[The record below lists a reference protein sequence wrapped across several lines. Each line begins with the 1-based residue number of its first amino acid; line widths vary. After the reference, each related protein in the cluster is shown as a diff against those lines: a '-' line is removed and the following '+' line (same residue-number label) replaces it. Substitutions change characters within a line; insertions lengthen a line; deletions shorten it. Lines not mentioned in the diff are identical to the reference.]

1 MQIKF
6 HFALCFVLLSFSPA
20 LFALGLGGAE
30 VRSFLNQ
37 PLNARIE
44 LISQSQEELNSVI
57 AGLASAADFE
67 IIGLSRTVSVPLRF
81 EVNADLA
88 NAFITV
94 TSRLPI
100 SDPVVQL
107 VVKVTWSGGR
117 MLREYNLF
125 LDPPTFAA
133 RAPGPLVIS
142 RPTPAPIIERAEQ
155 SKPAT
160 PAPGKT
166 RVAQTRQQD
175 VQPEVD
181 KNPDNATVIDAEPA
195 MDSATEPVAMPEAAM
210 APDEQPVLEQ
220 AETLKRA
227 ARQTVTVPDEP
238 IYTAPVETQTDRH
251 ESTDS
256 PIEPSQVEQVQAEQV
271 QAEVLPVEEAS
282 GDSLLADASTRDSLA
297 EPEDSEEVS
306 TEVAPATAAAEAMTQ
321 AETGIV
327 ADQRTTTQ
335 RSEPEPGFDERAVAV
350 DSITATI
357 GPVQR
362 GQTLW
367 GIATDYS
374 RGNNYSINQAMLA
387 IQRLNPD
394 AFGHNNINFLNQGA
408 ILRMPVLSE
417 VTRLSGRQAMLEAMR
432 QETAHRD
439 RRAGLPFD
447 SSLPVIADSGIEKPL
462 DSAGERMALQD
473 VDTGEDQGLLELVPP
488 SLGEETGDSGTGSGA
503 LPTGALSTQE
513 VREVLARTE
522 EELANAQQENSYLN
536 ERIRE
541 LEEKIA
547 QSQADGK
554 LADRELAQMEANLRE
569 NRLAD
574 EAEQPIVVIPLRQD
588 KPWYAGMTGWFAG
601 GLLLLLAAVIWLLK
615 RRSSGN
621 DHDPDPVANRDIDSA
636 AEDDSQSLK
645 TAGKR
650 ATGEN
655 NVIDLEDYVDS
666 DTRGETS
673 TAEQGAENGKSGQ
686 AQKSGIVTTN
696 EEEAIEPDVSD
707 HEIKLDLARAYI
719 SMNDHDA
726 ARQMLKEVI
735 EAGND
740 AQVREAQEM
749 MGEL

>member
-1 MQIKF
+1 
-6 HFALCFVLLSFSPA
+6 
-20 LFALGLGGAE
+20 
-30 VRSFLNQ
+30 
-37 PLNARIE
+37 
-44 LISQSQEELNSVI
+44 
-57 AGLASAADFE
+57 
-67 IIGLSRTVSVPLRF
+67 
-81 EVNADLA
+81 
-88 NAFITV
+88 
-94 TSRLPI
+94 
-100 SDPVVQL
+100 
-107 VVKVTWSGGR
+107 
-117 MLREYNLF
+117 
-125 LDPPTFAA
+125 
-133 RAPGPLVIS
+133 
-142 RPTPAPIIERAEQ
+142 
-155 SKPAT
+155 
-160 PAPGKT
+160 
-166 RVAQTRQQD
+166 
-175 VQPEVD
+175 
-181 KNPDNATVIDAEPA
+181 
-195 MDSATEPVAMPEAAM
+195 
-210 APDEQPVLEQ
+210 
-220 AETLKRA
+220 
-227 ARQTVTVPDEP
+227 
-238 IYTAPVETQTDRH
+238 
-251 ESTDS
+251 
-256 PIEPSQVEQVQAEQV
+256 
-271 QAEVLPVEEAS
+271 
-282 GDSLLADASTRDSLA
+282 
-297 EPEDSEEVS
+297 
-306 TEVAPATAAAEAMTQ
+306 
-321 AETGIV
+321 
-327 ADQRTTTQ
+327 
-335 RSEPEPGFDERAVAV
+335 
-350 DSITATI
+350 
-357 GPVQR
+357 
-362 GQTLW
+362 
-367 GIATDYS
+367 
-374 RGNNYSINQAMLA
+374 
-387 IQRLNPD
+387 
-394 AFGHNNINFLNQGA
+394 
-408 ILRMPVLSE
+408 
-417 VTRLSGRQAMLEAMR
+417 MLEAIR

-621 DHDPDPVANRDIDSA
+621 DHVPDPVANRDIDSA

-666 DTRGETS
+666 DTRGEAS
-673 TAEQGAENGKSGQ
+673 AAEQGAESGKWGQ
-686 AQKSGIVTTN
+686 AQKSGTVTTN
-696 EEEAIEPDVSD
+696 EEAAIEPDVSD